1 MYTII
6 DSKARLKNGPFCF
19 YGIYK
24 LQFNMRTTIQVSIN
38 VLDEAVKDMM
48 IAALSDLGFD
58 GFEETETG
66 LFSYIESARF
76 DGELSSRLEDVVNR
90 YCFTYTTAVI
100 DKQNWNALWES
111 NFEPVLVDDFVG
123 VRANF
128 HPPFNGGVEHD
139 IIITPKMSFGT
150 GHHGTTYSVMQLM
163 RGIDFTNKSVFDF
176 GTGTGILA
184 ILAHKLGAS
193 YVLGVDNDDWCIENA
208 SENIIVN
215 NTQSI
220 EIHNVDNAK
229 LNKKFNIII
238 ANINKNIILDNL
250 AFLSEATVSGG
261 VVLLSGLLVEDEPE
275 IEAACAALGWKH
287 QITRTRNNWIA
298 LHYIV

>member
-1 MYTII
+1 M
-6 DSKARLKNGPFCF
+6 S
-19 YGIYK
+19 
-24 LQFNMRTTIQVSIN
+24 TTIQVSIE
-38 VLDEAVKDMM
+38 VADEAVKDIM
-48 IAALSDLGFD
+48 IAELADLGFD

-66 LFSYIESARF
+66 LFSYIDSANF
-76 DGELSSRLEDVVNR
+76 DTEVTAGLADLAAQHGA
-90 YCFTYTTAVI
+90 TYTSKAI

-128 HPPFNGGVEHD
+128 HEPFNNQVEYD
-139 IIITPKMSFGT
+139 IVITPKMSFGT

-163 RGIDFTNKSVFDF
+163 RGIDFKGQSVFDF
-176 GTGTGILA
+176 GTGTGLLA
-184 ILAHKLGAS
+184 ILAHKLGAG

-208 SENIIVN
+208 SENIVVN

-220 EIHNVDNAK
+220 EIEKVNDAN

-250 AFLSEATVSGG
+250 AILAAATVPGG
-261 VVLLSGLLVEDEPE
+261 VVLLSGLLVEDEPD

-287 QITRTRNNWIA
+287 QETRTRNNWIA
-298 LHYIV
+298 LHYSV

>member
-1 MYTII
+1 LYNNRF
-6 DSKARLKNGPFCF
+6 KGPFKKRAFLF
-19 YGIYK
+19 YKAHLNNNY
-24 LQFNMRTTIQVSIN
+24 NMSTTIQVSID
-38 VLDEAVKDMM
+38 VADEAVKDMM
-48 IAALSDLGFD
+48 IAELADLGFD

-66 LFSYIESARF
+66 LLSYIALAGF
-76 DGELSSRLEDVVNR
+76 DGEVTSGLEELVNR
-90 YCFTYTTAVI
+90 YGLTYTSNAI

-128 HPPFNGGVEHD
+128 HDSFNGAVEHD

-163 RGIDFTNKSVFDF
+163 RGIDFANKSVFDF
-176 GTGTGILA
+176 GTGTGLLA
-184 ILAHKLGAS
+184 ILAHKLGA
-193 YVLGVDNDDWCIENA
+193 VDILAVDNDDWCIENA
-208 SENIIVN
+208 SENIVVN

-220 EIHNVDNAK
+220 EIHKVDNAK

-250 AFLSEATVSGG
+250 AFLAEATVPGG

-287 QITRTRNNWIA
+287 QETRTRNNWIA
-298 LHYIV
+298 LHYSV

>member
-1 MYTII
+1 M
-6 DSKARLKNGPFCF
+6 DA
-19 YGIYK
+19 
-24 LQFNMRTTIQVSIN
+24 
-38 VLDEAVKDMM
+38 AVKDIM
-48 IAALSDLGFD
+48 IAELADLGFD

-66 LFSYIESARF
+66 LFSYIDSARF
-76 DGELSSRLEDVVNR
+76 DGEVTVGLEDLVSR
-90 YCFTYTTAVI
+90 HGAAYTSYAI

-128 HPPFNGGVEHD
+128 HAPFNGKVEHD

-176 GTGTGILA
+176 GTGTGLLA

-208 SENIIVN
+208 SENISVN
-215 NTQSI
+215 NAQSI
-220 EIHNVDNAK
+220 EIHKVDNAK
-229 LNKKFNIII
+229 LNKKFNIIV

-250 AFLSEATVSGG
+250 AFLAEATMPGG
-261 VVLLSGLLVEDEPE
+261 VVLLSGLLVEDAPE

-287 QITRTRNNWIA
+287 QATRTRNNWIA
-298 LHYIV
+298 LHYSV

>member
-1 MYTII
+1 M
-6 DSKARLKNGPFCF
+6 S
-19 YGIYK
+19 
-24 LQFNMRTTIQVSIN
+24 TTIQVSID
-38 VLDEAVKDMM
+38 VADEAIKDMM
-48 IAALSDLGFD
+48 IAELADLGFD

-66 LFSYIESARF
+66 LLSYVALAGF
-76 DGELSSRLEDVVNR
+76 DGELTSGLEELVNR
-90 YCFTYTTAVI
+90 YGLTYTSNAI

-128 HPPFNGGVEHD
+128 HDSFNGAVEHD

-163 RGIDFTNKSVFDF
+163 RGIDFANKSVFDF
-176 GTGTGILA
+176 GTGTGLLA
-184 ILAHKLGAS
+184 ILAHKLGA
-193 YVLGVDNDDWCIENA
+193 VDILAVDNDDWCIENA
-208 SENIIVN
+208 SENIVVN

-220 EIHNVDNAK
+220 EIHKVDNAK

-250 AFLSEATVSGG
+250 AFLAEATVPGG

-275 IEAACAALGWKH
+275 IESACAALGWKH
-287 QITRTRNNWIA
+287 QETRTRNNWIA
-298 LHYIV
+298 LHYTV

>member
-1 MYTII
+1 M
-6 DSKARLKNGPFCF
+6 S
-19 YGIYK
+19 
-24 LQFNMRTTIQVSIN
+24 TTIQVSID
-38 VLDEAVKDMM
+38 VADEAIKDMM
-48 IAALSDLGFD
+48 IAELADLGFD

-66 LFSYIESARF
+66 LLSYIALAGF
-76 DGELSSRLEDVVNR
+76 DGELTSGLEELVNR
-90 YCFTYTTAVI
+90 YELTYTTNAI

-128 HPPFNGGVEHD
+128 HDSFNGVVEHD

-163 RGIDFTNKSVFDF
+163 RGIDFANKSVFDF
-176 GTGTGILA
+176 GTGTGLLA
-184 ILAHKLGAS
+184 ILAHKLGA
-193 YVLGVDNDDWCIENA
+193 VDILAVDNDDWCIENA
-208 SENIIVN
+208 SENIVVN

-220 EIHNVDNAK
+220 EIQKVDNAK

-250 AFLSEATVSGG
+250 AFLAEAIVPGG

-275 IEAACAALGWKH
+275 IKAACAALGWKH
-287 QITRTRNNWIA
+287 QETRTRNNWIA
-298 LHYIV
+298 LHYTV

>member
-1 MYTII
+1 M
-6 DSKARLKNGPFCF
+6 S
-19 YGIYK
+19 
-24 LQFNMRTTIQVSIN
+24 TTIQVSID
-38 VLDEAVKDMM
+38 VLDEAVKDIL
-48 IAALSDLGFD
+48 IAELAALGFD

-66 LFSYIESARF
+66 LFSYIELVRF
-76 DGELSSRLEDVVNR
+76 DSELCSGLDELVKR
-90 YCFTYTTAVI
+90 YGVTYTSATI

-163 RGIDFTNKSVFDF
+163 RGIDFANKSVFDF
-176 GTGTGILA
+176 GTGTGLLA
-184 ILAHKLGAS
+184 ILAHKLGAGDI
-193 YVLGVDNDDWCIENA
+193 LAVDNDDWCIENA
-208 SENIIVN
+208 SENITVN

-220 EIHNVDNAK
+220 EIQKVENAK

-250 AFLSEATVSGG
+250 AFLAEATVPGG

-275 IEAACAALGWKH
+275 IEAACKALGWIH
-287 QITRTRNNWIA
+287 QETRTRNNWIA
-298 LHYIV
+298 LHYSV

>member
-1 MYTII
+1 M
-6 DSKARLKNGPFCF
+6 S
-19 YGIYK
+19 
-24 LQFNMRTTIQVSIN
+24 TTIQVSIE
-38 VLDEAVKDMM
+38 VADEAVKDIM
-48 IAALSDLGFD
+48 IAELADLGFD

-66 LFSYIESARF
+66 LFSYIDSAKF
-76 DGELSSRLEDVVNR
+76 DAEVTAGLADLAAQHGATYSSK
-90 YCFTYTTAVI
+90 AI

-128 HPPFNGGVEHD
+128 HEPFNNQVEHD

-163 RGIDFTNKSVFDF
+163 RGIDFKGQSVFDF
-176 GTGTGILA
+176 GTGTGLLA
-184 ILAHKLGAS
+184 ILAHKLGAG

-208 SENIIVN
+208 SENIVVN

-220 EIHNVDNAK
+220 EIEKVNDAN

-250 AFLSEATVSGG
+250 AFLAAATVPGG

-287 QITRTRNNWIA
+287 QETRTRNNWIA
-298 LHYIV
+298 LHYSV

>member
-1 MYTII
+1 M
-6 DSKARLKNGPFCF
+6 S
-19 YGIYK
+19 
-24 LQFNMRTTIQVSIN
+24 TTIQVSID
-38 VLDEAVKDMM
+38 VADEAIKDMM
-48 IAALSDLGFD
+48 IAELADLGFD

-66 LFSYIESARF
+66 LLSYIALAGF
-76 DGELSSRLEDVVNR
+76 DGELTSGLEELVNR
-90 YCFTYTTAVI
+90 YGLAYTSNAI

-128 HPPFNGGVEHD
+128 HDSFNGAVEHD

-163 RGIDFTNKSVFDF
+163 RGIDFANKSVFDF
-176 GTGTGILA
+176 GTGTGLLA
-184 ILAHKLGAS
+184 ILAHKLGA
-193 YVLGVDNDDWCIENA
+193 VDILAVDNDDWCIENA
-208 SENIIVN
+208 SENIVVN

-220 EIHNVDNAK
+220 EIQKVDNAK

-250 AFLSEATVSGG
+250 AFLAEAIVPGG

-287 QITRTRNNWIA
+287 QETRTRNNWIA
-298 LHYIV
+298 LHYSV

>member
-1 MYTII
+1 M
-6 DSKARLKNGPFCF
+6 S
-19 YGIYK
+19 
-24 LQFNMRTTIQVSIN
+24 TTIQVSIE
-38 VLDEAVKDMM
+38 VADEAVKDMM
-48 IAALSDLGFD
+48 IAELSDLGFD

-66 LFSYIESARF
+66 LFSYIDSARF
-76 DGELSSRLEDVVNR
+76 DAEVTAGLEDIVGR
-90 YCFTYTTAVI
+90 YGVAYTSKAI

-128 HPPFNGGVEHD
+128 HEPFNGQVEHD
-139 IIITPKMSFGT
+139 IVITPKMSFGT
-150 GHHGTTYSVMQLM
+150 GHHGTTYSVIQLM
-163 RGIDFTNKSVFDF
+163 RGIDFKGQSVFDF
-176 GTGTGILA
+176 GTGTGLLA

-208 SENIIVN
+208 SENIVVN

-220 EIHNVDNAK
+220 EIQKVNDAN

-250 AFLSEATVSGG
+250 AFLAEATVPGG

-287 QITRTRNNWIA
+287 QETRTRNNWIA
-298 LHYIV
+298 LHYSV

>member
-1 MYTII
+1 M
-6 DSKARLKNGPFCF
+6 S
-19 YGIYK
+19 
-24 LQFNMRTTIQVSIN
+24 TTIQISI
-38 VLDEAVKDMM
+38 DIMDAAVKDIM
-48 IAALSDLGFD
+48 IAELADLGFD

-66 LFSYIESARF
+66 LFSYIDSARF
-76 DGELSSRLEDVVNR
+76 DGEVTVGLEDLVSR
-90 YCFTYTTAVI
+90 HGAAYTSYAI

-128 HPPFNGGVEHD
+128 HAPFNGKVEHD

-176 GTGTGILA
+176 GTGTGLLA

-208 SENIIVN
+208 SENISVN
-215 NTQSI
+215 HAQSI
-220 EIHNVDNAK
+220 EIHKVDNAK
-229 LNKKFNIII
+229 LNKKFNIIV

-250 AFLSEATVSGG
+250 AFLAEATMPGG
-261 VVLLSGLLVEDEPE
+261 VVLLSGLLVEDAPE

-287 QITRTRNNWIA
+287 QATRTRNNWIA
-298 LHYIV
+298 LHYSV

>member
-1 MYTII
+1 M
-6 DSKARLKNGPFCF
+6 S
-19 YGIYK
+19 
-24 LQFNMRTTIQVSIN
+24 TTIQVSID
-38 VLDEAVKDMM
+38 VLDEAVKDIL
-48 IAALSDLGFD
+48 IAELAALGFD

-66 LFSYIESARF
+66 LFSYIELVRF
-76 DGELSSRLEDVVNR
+76 DSELSSGLDELVKR
-90 YCFTYTTAVI
+90 YGVTYTSATI

-163 RGIDFTNKSVFDF
+163 RGIDFANKSVFDF
-176 GTGTGILA
+176 GTGTGLLA
-184 ILAHKLGAS
+184 ILAHKLGAGDI
-193 YVLGVDNDDWCIENA
+193 LAVDNDDWCIENA
-208 SENIIVN
+208 SENIVVN

-220 EIHNVDNAK
+220 EIHKVDNAK

-250 AFLSEATVSGG
+250 AFLAEATVPGG

-275 IEAACAALGWKH
+275 IEAACKELGWRH
-287 QITRTRNNWIA
+287 QETRTRNNWIA
-298 LHYIV
+298 LHYSV

>member
-1 MYTII
+1 MT
-6 DSKARLKNGPFCF
+6 
-19 YGIYK
+19 
-24 LQFNMRTTIQVSIN
+24 TTIQVSI
-38 VLDEAVKDMM
+38 VVTDEAVKNIM
-48 IAALSDLGFD
+48 IAEFADLGFD

-66 LFSYIESARF
+66 LFSYIDSARF
-76 DGELSSRLEDVVNR
+76 DGEVTSGLEDLVSRHGAR
-90 YCFTYTTAVI
+90 YTSAAI

-128 HPPFNGGVEHD
+128 HEPFNGRVEHD

-176 GTGTGILA
+176 GTGTGLLA

-208 SENIIVN
+208 SENIVVN

-220 EIHNVDNAK
+220 EIQKVNNAN

-250 AFLSEATVSGG
+250 AFLAEATVPGG

-275 IEAACAALGWKH
+275 IEAACTAIGWKH
-287 QITRTRNNWIA
+287 QETRTRNNWIA
-298 LHYIV
+298 LHYGV

>member
-1 MYTII
+1 M
-6 DSKARLKNGPFCF
+6 S
-19 YGIYK
+19 
-24 LQFNMRTTIQVSIN
+24 TTIQVSID
-38 VLDEAVKDMM
+38 VADEAIKDMM
-48 IAALSDLGFD
+48 IAELADLGFD

-66 LFSYIESARF
+66 LLSYIALAGF
-76 DGELSSRLEDVVNR
+76 DGELTSGLEELVNR
-90 YCFTYTTAVI
+90 YGLTYTSNAI

-128 HPPFNGGVEHD
+128 HDSFNGAVEHD

-163 RGIDFTNKSVFDF
+163 RGIDFANKSVFDF
-176 GTGTGILA
+176 GTGTGLLA
-184 ILAHKLGAS
+184 ILAHKLGAGDI
-193 YVLGVDNDDWCIENA
+193 LAVDNDDWCIENA
-208 SENIIVN
+208 SENIVVN

-220 EIHNVDNAK
+220 EIQKVDNAK

-250 AFLSEATVSGG
+250 AFLAEATVPGG

-275 IEAACAALGWKH
+275 IESACAALGWKH
-287 QITRTRNNWIA
+287 QETRTRNNWIA
-298 LHYIV
+298 LHYSV

>member
-1 MYTII
+1 M
-6 DSKARLKNGPFCF
+6 S
-19 YGIYK
+19 
-24 LQFNMRTTIQVSIN
+24 TTIQVSID
-38 VLDEAVKDMM
+38 VADEAIKDMM
-48 IAALSDLGFD
+48 IAELADLGFD

-66 LFSYIESARF
+66 LLSYIALAGF
-76 DGELSSRLEDVVNR
+76 DGELTSGLEELVNR
-90 YCFTYTTAVI
+90 YGLTYTSNAI

-128 HPPFNGGVEHD
+128 HDSFNGGVEHD

-163 RGIDFTNKSVFDF
+163 RGIDFANKSVFDF
-176 GTGTGILA
+176 GTGTGLLA
-184 ILAHKLGAS
+184 ILAHKLGA
-193 YVLGVDNDDWCIENA
+193 VDILAVDNDDWCIENA
-208 SENIIVN
+208 SENIVVN
-215 NTQSI
+215 NAQSI
-220 EIHNVDNAK
+220 EIHKVDNAK

-250 AFLSEATVSGG
+250 AFLAEATVPGG

-275 IEAACAALGWKH
+275 IESACAALGWKH
-287 QITRTRNNWIA
+287 QETRTRNNWIA
-298 LHYIV
+298 LHYSV

>member
-1 MYTII
+1 M
-6 DSKARLKNGPFCF
+6 S
-19 YGIYK
+19 
-24 LQFNMRTTIQVSIN
+24 TTIQVSID
-38 VLDEAVKDMM
+38 VLDEAVKDIL
-48 IAALSDLGFD
+48 IAELAALGFD

-66 LFSYIESARF
+66 LFSYIELGRF
-76 DGELSSRLEDVVNR
+76 DSELSSGLDELVKR
-90 YCFTYTTAVI
+90 YGVTYTSAAI

-163 RGIDFTNKSVFDF
+163 RGIDFDNKRVFDF
-176 GTGTGILA
+176 GTGTGLLA
-184 ILAHKLGAS
+184 ILAHKLGAGDI
-193 YVLGVDNDDWCIENA
+193 LAVDNDDWCIENA

-220 EIHNVDNAK
+220 EIQKVDNAK

-250 AFLSEATVSGG
+250 AFLGDATVPGG

-287 QITRTRNNWIA
+287 QETRTRNNWIA
-298 LHYIV
+298 LHYSV

>member
-1 MYTII
+1 M
-6 DSKARLKNGPFCF
+6 S
-19 YGIYK
+19 
-24 LQFNMRTTIQVSIN
+24 TTIQVSID
-38 VLDEAVKDMM
+38 VADEAIKDMM
-48 IAALSDLGFD
+48 IAELADLGFD

-66 LFSYIESARF
+66 LLSYIAMAGF
-76 DGELSSRLEDVVNR
+76 DGELTSGLEELVNR
-90 YCFTYTTAVI
+90 YGLTYTSNAI

-128 HPPFNGGVEHD
+128 HDSFNGVVEHD

-163 RGIDFTNKSVFDF
+163 RGIDFANKSVFDF
-176 GTGTGILA
+176 GTGTGLLA
-184 ILAHKLGAS
+184 ILAHKLGA
-193 YVLGVDNDDWCIENA
+193 VDILAVDNDDWCIEIA
-208 SENIIVN
+208 SENIVVN

-220 EIHNVDNAK
+220 EIHKVDNAK

-250 AFLSEATVSGG
+250 AFLAEATVPGG

-275 IEAACAALGWKH
+275 IESACAALGWKH
-287 QITRTRNNWIA
+287 QETRTRNNWIA
-298 LHYIV
+298 LHYSV

>member
-1 MYTII
+1 M
-6 DSKARLKNGPFCF
+6 S
-19 YGIYK
+19 
-24 LQFNMRTTIQVSIN
+24 TTIQVSID
-38 VLDEAVKDMM
+38 VLDEAVKDIL
-48 IAALSDLGFD
+48 IAELAALGFD

-66 LFSYIESARF
+66 LFSYIELVRF
-76 DGELSSRLEDVVNR
+76 DSELSSGLDELVKR
-90 YCFTYTTAVI
+90 YGVTYTSATI

-163 RGIDFTNKSVFDF
+163 RGIDFANKSVFDF
-176 GTGTGILA
+176 GTGTGLLA
-184 ILAHKLGAS
+184 ILAHKLGA
-193 YVLGVDNDDWCIENA
+193 VDILAVDNDDWCIENA
-208 SENIIVN
+208 SENITVN

-220 EIHNVDNAK
+220 EIQKVDNAK

-250 AFLSEATVSGG
+250 AFLAEATVPGG

-275 IEAACAALGWKH
+275 IEAACKELGWRH
-287 QITRTRNNWIA
+287 QETRTRNNWIA
-298 LHYIV
+298 LHYSV

>member
-1 MYTII
+1 M
-6 DSKARLKNGPFCF
+6 S
-19 YGIYK
+19 
-24 LQFNMRTTIQVSIN
+24 TTIQVSID
-38 VLDEAVKDMM
+38 VADEAIKDMM
-48 IAALSDLGFD
+48 IAELADLGFD

-66 LFSYIESARF
+66 LLSYIALAGF
-76 DGELSSRLEDVVNR
+76 DGELTSGLEELVNR
-90 YCFTYTTAVI
+90 YGLTYTSNAI

-128 HPPFNGGVEHD
+128 HDSFNGGVEHD

-163 RGIDFTNKSVFDF
+163 RGIDFKGQSVFDF
-176 GTGTGILA
+176 GTGTGLLA
-184 ILAHKLGAS
+184 ILAHKLGAGDI
-193 YVLGVDNDDWCIENA
+193 LAVDNDDWCIENA

-215 NTQSI
+215 NAQSI
-220 EIHNVDNAK
+220 EIHKVDNAK
-229 LNKKFNIII
+229 LNKKFSIII

-250 AFLSEATVSGG
+250 AFLAEATVPGG

-275 IEAACAALGWKH
+275 IESACAALGWKH
-287 QITRTRNNWIA
+287 QETRTRNNWIA
-298 LHYIV
+298 LHYSV

>member
-1 MYTII
+1 M
-6 DSKARLKNGPFCF
+6 S
-19 YGIYK
+19 
-24 LQFNMRTTIQVSIN
+24 TTIQVSID
-38 VLDEAVKDMM
+38 VADEAVKDMM
-48 IAALSDLGFD
+48 IAELADLGFD

-66 LFSYIESARF
+66 LLSYIALAGF
-76 DGELSSRLEDVVNR
+76 DGELTSGLEELVNR
-90 YCFTYTTAVI
+90 YGLTYTSNAI

-128 HPPFNGGVEHD
+128 HDSFNGAVEHD

-163 RGIDFTNKSVFDF
+163 RGIDFANKSVFDF
-176 GTGTGILA
+176 GTGTGLLA
-184 ILAHKLGAS
+184 ILAHKLGA
-193 YVLGVDNDDWCIENA
+193 VDILAVDNDDWCIENA
-208 SENIIVN
+208 SENIVVN

-220 EIHNVDNAK
+220 EIHKVDNAK

-250 AFLSEATVSGG
+250 AFLAEATVPGG

-275 IEAACAALGWKH
+275 IESACAALGWKH
-287 QITRTRNNWIA
+287 QETRTRNNWIA
-298 LHYIV
+298 LHYSV

>member
-1 MYTII
+1 M
-6 DSKARLKNGPFCF
+6 S
-19 YGIYK
+19 
-24 LQFNMRTTIQVSIN
+24 TTIQVSID
-38 VLDEAVKDMM
+38 VADEAIKDMM
-48 IAALSDLGFD
+48 IAELADLGFD

-66 LFSYIESARF
+66 LLSYIALAGF
-76 DGELSSRLEDVVNR
+76 DGELTSGLEELVNR
-90 YCFTYTTAVI
+90 YGLTYTSNVI

-128 HPPFNGGVEHD
+128 HDSFNGVVEHD

-163 RGIDFTNKSVFDF
+163 RGIDFANKSVFDF
-176 GTGTGILA
+176 GTGTGLLA
-184 ILAHKLGAS
+184 ILANKLGA
-193 YVLGVDNDDWCIENA
+193 VDILAVDNDDWCIENA
-208 SENIIVN
+208 SENIVVN

-220 EIHNVDNAK
+220 EIQKVNDAN

-250 AFLSEATVSGG
+250 AFLSEATLPGG
-261 VVLLSGLLVEDEPE
+261 VVLLSGLLVDDEPE
-275 IEAACAALGWKH
+275 IQAACAALGWKH
-287 QITRTRNNWIA
+287 QETRTNNNWIA
-298 LHYIV
+298 LHYNV

>member
-1 MYTII
+1 M
-6 DSKARLKNGPFCF
+6 S
-19 YGIYK
+19 
-24 LQFNMRTTIQVSIN
+24 TTIQVSID
-38 VLDEAVKDMM
+38 VADEAIKDMM
-48 IAALSDLGFD
+48 IAELADLGFD

-66 LFSYIESARF
+66 LLSYIALAGF
-76 DGELSSRLEDVVNR
+76 DGELTSGLEELVNR
-90 YCFTYTTAVI
+90 YGLTYTSNAI

-128 HPPFNGGVEHD
+128 HDSFNGAVEHD

-163 RGIDFTNKSVFDF
+163 RGIDFANKSVFDF
-176 GTGTGILA
+176 GTGTGLLA
-184 ILAHKLGAS
+184 ILAHKLGAGDI
-193 YVLGVDNDDWCIENA
+193 LAVDNDDWCIENA
-208 SENIIVN
+208 SENIVVN

-220 EIHNVDNAK
+220 EIHKVDNAK

-250 AFLSEATVSGG
+250 AFLAEATVPGG

-275 IEAACAALGWKH
+275 IESACAALGWKH
-287 QITRTRNNWIA
+287 QETRTRNNWIA
-298 LHYIV
+298 LHYSV

>member
-1 MYTII
+1 M
-6 DSKARLKNGPFCF
+6 S
-19 YGIYK
+19 
-24 LQFNMRTTIQVSIN
+24 TTIQVSID
-38 VLDEAVKDMM
+38 VLDEAVKDIL
-48 IAALSDLGFD
+48 IAELAALGFD

-66 LFSYIESARF
+66 LFSYIELVRF
-76 DGELSSRLEDVVNR
+76 DSELSSGLDELVKR
-90 YCFTYTTAVI
+90 YGVTYTSATI

-163 RGIDFTNKSVFDF
+163 RGIDFANKSVFDF
-176 GTGTGILA
+176 GTGTGLLA
-184 ILAHKLGAS
+184 ILAHKLGAGDI
-193 YVLGVDNDDWCIENA
+193 LAVDNDDWCIENA
-208 SENIIVN
+208 SENITVN

-220 EIHNVDNAK
+220 EIQKVDNAK

-250 AFLSEATVSGG
+250 AFLAEATVPGG

-287 QITRTRNNWIA
+287 QETRTRNNWIA
-298 LHYIV
+298 LHYSV

>member
-1 MYTII
+1 
-6 DSKARLKNGPFCF
+6 
-19 YGIYK
+19 
-24 LQFNMRTTIQVSIN
+24 
-38 VLDEAVKDMM
+38 MM
-48 IAALSDLGFD
+48 IAELADLGFD

-66 LFSYIESARF
+66 LLSYIALAGF
-76 DGELSSRLEDVVNR
+76 DGELTSGLEELVNR
-90 YCFTYTTAVI
+90 YGLTYTSNAI

-128 HPPFNGGVEHD
+128 HDSFNGAVEHD

-163 RGIDFTNKSVFDF
+163 RGIDFANKSVFDF
-176 GTGTGILA
+176 GTGTGLLA
-184 ILAHKLGAS
+184 ILAHKLGA
-193 YVLGVDNDDWCIENA
+193 VDILAVDNDDWCIENA
-208 SENIIVN
+208 SENIVVN

-220 EIHNVDNAK
+220 EIHKVDNAN

-250 AFLSEATVSGG
+250 AFLAEATVPGG

-275 IEAACAALGWKH
+275 IESACAALGWKH
-287 QITRTRNNWIA
+287 QVTRTRNNWIA
-298 LHYIV
+298 LHYSV

>member
-1 MYTII
+1 M
-6 DSKARLKNGPFCF
+6 S
-19 YGIYK
+19 
-24 LQFNMRTTIQVSIN
+24 TTIQVSID
-38 VLDEAVKDMM
+38 VLDEAVKDIL
-48 IAALSDLGFD
+48 IAELAALGFD

-66 LFSYIESARF
+66 LFSYIELVRF
-76 DGELSSRLEDVVNR
+76 DSELSSGLDELVKR
-90 YCFTYTTAVI
+90 YGVTYTSATI

-163 RGIDFTNKSVFDF
+163 RGIDFANKSVFDF
-176 GTGTGILA
+176 GTGTGLLA
-184 ILAHKLGAS
+184 ILAHKLGAGDI
-193 YVLGVDNDDWCIENA
+193 LAVDNDDWCIENA
-208 SENIIVN
+208 SENITVN

-220 EIHNVDNAK
+220 EIQKVDNAK

-250 AFLSEATVSGG
+250 AFLAEATVPGG

-275 IEAACAALGWKH
+275 IEAACKALGWRH
-287 QITRTRNNWIA
+287 QETRTRNNWIA
-298 LHYIV
+298 LHYSV

>member
-1 MYTII
+1 M
-6 DSKARLKNGPFCF
+6 S
-19 YGIYK
+19 
-24 LQFNMRTTIQVSIN
+24 TTIQVSID
-38 VLDEAVKDMM
+38 VADEAVKDMM
-48 IAALSDLGFD
+48 IAELADLGFD

-66 LFSYIESARF
+66 LLSYIALAGF
-76 DGELSSRLEDVVNR
+76 DGELTSGLEELVNR
-90 YCFTYTTAVI
+90 YGLTYTSNAI

-128 HPPFNGGVEHD
+128 HDSFNGAVEHD

-163 RGIDFTNKSVFDF
+163 RGIDFANKSVFDF
-176 GTGTGILA
+176 GTGTGLLA
-184 ILAHKLGAS
+184 ILAHKLGA
-193 YVLGVDNDDWCIENA
+193 VDILAVDNDDWCIENA
-208 SENIIVN
+208 SENIVVN

-220 EIHNVDNAK
+220 EIQKVDNAK

-250 AFLSEATVSGG
+250 AFLAEATVPGG

-287 QITRTRNNWIA
+287 QETRTRNNWIA
-298 LHYIV
+298 LHYSV

>member
-1 MYTII
+1 M
-6 DSKARLKNGPFCF
+6 S
-19 YGIYK
+19 
-24 LQFNMRTTIQVSIN
+24 TTIQVSID
-38 VLDEAVKDMM
+38 VADEAIKDMM
-48 IAALSDLGFD
+48 IAELADLGFD

-66 LFSYIESARF
+66 LLSYIALAGF
-76 DGELSSRLEDVVNR
+76 DGELTSGLEELVNR
-90 YCFTYTTAVI
+90 YGLTYTSNAI

-128 HPPFNGGVEHD
+128 HDSFNGAVEHD

-163 RGIDFTNKSVFDF
+163 RGIDFANKSVFDF
-176 GTGTGILA
+176 GTGTGLLA
-184 ILAHKLGAS
+184 ILAHKLGA
-193 YVLGVDNDDWCIENA
+193 VDILAVDNDDWCIENA
-208 SENIIVN
+208 SENIVVN

-220 EIHNVDNAK
+220 EIHKVDNAN

-250 AFLSEATVSGG
+250 AFLAEATVPGG

-275 IEAACAALGWKH
+275 IESACAALGWKH
-287 QITRTRNNWIA
+287 QETRTRNNWIA
-298 LHYIV
+298 LHYSV

>member
-1 MYTII
+1 M
-6 DSKARLKNGPFCF
+6 S
-19 YGIYK
+19 
-24 LQFNMRTTIQVSIN
+24 TTIQVSI
-38 VLDEAVKDMM
+38 DITDAAVKDIM
-48 IAALSDLGFD
+48 IAELTDLGFD

-66 LFSYIESARF
+66 LLSYIALDRF
-76 DGELSSRLEDVVNR
+76 DDELISGLEELVNR
-90 YCFTYTTAVI
+90 YGTTYKRVAI

-128 HPPFNGGVEHD
+128 HAPFNGQVEHD

-176 GTGTGILA
+176 GTGTGLLA
-184 ILAHKLGAS
+184 ILAHKLGAGDI
-193 YVLGVDNDDWCIENA
+193 LAVDNDDWCIENA
-208 SENIIVN
+208 SENIVVN

-220 EIHNVDNAK
+220 EIHKVDNAK

-250 AFLSEATVSGG
+250 AFLAEATVPGG

-275 IEAACAALGWKH
+275 IEAACKALGWIH
-287 QITRTRNNWIA
+287 QETRTRNNWIA
-298 LHYIV
+298 LHYSV

>member
-1 MYTII
+1 M
-6 DSKARLKNGPFCF
+6 S
-19 YGIYK
+19 
-24 LQFNMRTTIQVSIN
+24 TTIQVSID
-38 VLDEAVKDMM
+38 VADEAIKDLM
-48 IAALSDLGFD
+48 IAELADLGFD

-66 LFSYIESARF
+66 LLSYIALAGF
-76 DGELSSRLEDVVNR
+76 DGELTSGLEELVNR
-90 YCFTYTTAVI
+90 YGLTYTSNAI

-128 HPPFNGGVEHD
+128 HDSFNGAVEHD

-163 RGIDFTNKSVFDF
+163 RGIDFANKSVFDF
-176 GTGTGILA
+176 GTGTGLLA
-184 ILAHKLGAS
+184 ILAHKLGA
-193 YVLGVDNDDWCIENA
+193 VDILAVDNDDWCIENA
-208 SENIIVN
+208 SENIVVN

-220 EIHNVDNAK
+220 EIHKVDNAK

-250 AFLSEATVSGG
+250 AFLAEATVPGG

-275 IEAACAALGWKH
+275 IESACAALGWKH
-287 QITRTRNNWIA
+287 QETRTRNNWIA
-298 LHYIV
+298 LHYSV